1 MAFAKTYR
9 EEIVL
14 AYYCFNSAL
23 AIAFFIIGT
32 IYLRHRDRRDQRR
45 KEWRQFAETIR
56 SEYNNLK
63 AQNIPWKISKVKDT
77 FGNIQLDTEITGLDV
92 LRFMI
97 NSDYESFKTK
107 ELKALWEDLKPFF
120 QLLNT
125 CASLI
130 LLGTVPNN
138 IKAELGMLVTE
149 LGELTLPFY
158 KAEERA
164 PILKSLKHFCSG
176 ETPKVK
182 AERKRRKIDARLEEA
197 IPYVKRLRFQWKVER
212 VVVITTSGEYDQCN
226 SFLLDLG
233 ITMYNE
239 VAAPL
244 NFLHNL
250 QLDLEEPMNLSEF
263 ARELRE
269 HPPNLKYV
277 GKIVDSDSDDAIVV
291 KMLHEVRVYCMQ
303 HISEERKPLDL
314 EIEGTIEILKE
325 VHERVL
331 GRRQDK
337 ELIVRKTCEK
347 FMEDISSL
355 KDNLHQYQMKN
366 DLDLKLQEL
375 HGVFTCLIN
384 ENRLNKNCH

>member
-56 SEYNNLK
+56 SECNNLK

-77 FGNIQLDTEITGLDV
+77 FGNIQIDTEITGLDV

-97 NSDYESFKTK
+97 NSEYETFKTK
-107 ELKALWEDLKPFF
+107 ELKLLCEDLKPIF

-130 LLGTVPNN
+130 LLGAVPHNV
-138 IKAELGMLVTE
+138 KTGLGTLIAE

-164 PILKSLKHFCSG
+164 PILKCLKHFCSG
-176 ETPKVK
+176 GRLKVK
-182 AERKRRKIDARLEEA
+182 TERKMRRIDTKLEDA
-197 IPYVKRLRFQWKVER
+197 VPYVKRLRFECSVER
-212 VVVITTSGEYDQCN
+212 FSLDERRKYEECN
-226 SFLLDLG
+226 RFRLDLG
-233 ITMYNE
+233 ISVYE
-239 VAAPL
+239 GIAEPL
-244 NFLHNL
+244 NFLNNL
-250 QLDLEEPMNLSEF
+250 QLSLEEPVNLSEF

-277 GKIVDSDSDDAIVV
+277 GEIVDSDSDDLVVV
-291 KMLHEVRVYCMQ
+291 KMLHEVRVYCMH
-303 HISEERKPLDL
+303 HIKEERKRLDL
-314 EIEGTIEILKE
+314 EIEENIEILKE
-325 VHERVL
+325 VYERVT

-337 ELIVRKTCEK
+337 ELIVRKTCEN
-347 FMEDISSL
+347 FMEDIWSL
-355 KDNLHQYQMKN
+355 KGNLHQYQMKN
-366 DLDLKLQEL
+366 DFDLKLQEL
-375 HGVFTCLIN
+375 HGTFTRLIN